1 MKCLCIH
8 RRLFRFALL
17 GSAVLCCW
25 LTDASEVQ
33 GSCGDYVMI
42 GGHARGHQ
50 GSPTM
55 SPDGGSSSE
64 NNKPTPLPCPGG
76 VCSQRDH
83 LPPSPSVPKINLE
96 QEQWATLAGH
106 LQLTTL
112 EFSSTNGESFLIRP
126 ENHEL
131 SILRPPR

>member
-8 RRLFRFALL
+8 RRLVQFALL
-17 GSAVLCCW
+17 GATVLCGW
-25 LTDASEVQ
+25 LIDASEVQ
-33 GSCGDYVMI
+33 ASCGDYVMI

-50 GSPTM
+50 SSPTM
-55 SPDGGSSSE
+55 SSDGSSGE
-64 NNKPTPLPCPGG
+64 KNKPTPSPCPGG

-96 QEQWATLAGH
+96 QEQWAALAGH
-106 LQLTTL
+106 LQLTTF
-112 EFSSTNGESFLIRP
+112 EFTSTNGESFLIRP
-126 ENHEL
+126 ENHGL